1 MPCALLRAL
10 RGDGR
15 AARTAVDPGRGNR
28 DVEPAVETGVA
39 TPYGAVA
46 MLEISYHGR
55 DCLTPRRG
63 LLAEIGL
70 RRRTWHIPASVAPSG
85 RRSNEEKADS
95 EPHEDDTGD
104 AAEQAQGAG
113 SLRDQASGLAARDGD
128 DRVNKESEAGKHR
141 PEE

>member
-55 DCLTPRRG
+55 VCLTPRRG

-70 RRRTWHIPASVAPSG
+70 RRRTWHFPASVAPSG

-128 DRVNKESEAGKHR
+128 DRVNEESEAGKHR